1 MRMLVFTTTN
11 PSAAGEKRGDGENRL
26 EKSETKK
33 KKKKTKRKKPGLALH
48 DGYSALHQRDLS

>member
-11 PSAAGEKRGDGENRL
+11 PSAAGEKRGDGEDRL

-33 KKKKTKRKKPGLALH
+33 EKEKNKEKETRA
-48 DGYSALHQRDLS
+48 RVT